1 MMHLKWNCVWEVV
14 KVKLFSDKIY
24 KFARFF
30 VNIPETNK
38 QNYFLM
44 GNSNLTESVKY
55 KNLKSGFPFAK
66 ITFTSIFMT
75 R

>member
-1 MMHLKWNCVWEVV
+1 MGGCKSECFQI
-14 KVKLFSDKIY
+14 KY

-38 QNYFLM
+38 QKNYFLM
-44 GNSNLTESVKY
+44 GNGNLTESVKY
-55 KNLKSGFPFAK
+55 KNSKSGFPFAK
-66 ITFTSIFMT
+66 IVFKSIYMT